1 MEMTGEQII
10 ALPQADVWR
19 GLNDPEIL
27 RASLTGC
34 ESIELTGE
42 NQYKVAM
49 TAAVGPVKAKFAGK
63 LALSDIVPPDSYS
76 ITFEGSGGAAGFVKG
91 SAQVALAPAPEGPGT
106 KLTYSAKANIGGKLA
121 QVGARLIDGV
131 ARKQADDFF
140 KKFNEI
146 MAASAPAAPAA
157 AATPAAASS
166 VSAAAMPAAASE
178 SEPFNPLWFVAGTI
192 IVMMLIYWGLGPDKY
207 IS

>member
-10 ALPQADVWR
+10 SLPQADVWR
-19 GLNDPEIL
+19 GLNDPEVL
-27 RASLTGC
+27 KASLTGC

-42 NQYKVAM
+42 NQYKVSM

-63 LALSDIVPPDSYS
+63 LALSDIVAPNSYS

-91 SAQVALAPAPEGPGT
+91 SAQVALAAEGAGT

-140 KKFNEI
+140 KKFNAI
-146 MAASAPAAPAA
+146 MAASAPAGATAPAEAA
-157 AATPAAASS
+157 AAPRAPTTVAADKPEEA
-166 VSAAAMPAAASE
+166 
-178 SEPFNPLWFVAGTI
+178 EPFNPLWFVAGTLV
-192 IVMMLIYWGLGPDKY
+192 VMMLIYWGLGPDKF